1 MPNWVEGTFK
11 VRGTLSNIERFVREN
26 ILDAMISIYKCEG
39 DLELEILGEAYVK
52 DSNRIFI
59 YTGNYYSFERDG
71 INTKST
77 LTLQFKAAWKVSI
90 DPFVKMSKVYDVD
103 IKIYGFEKG
112 SEFNQDIVII
122 NGEVIKNDIITFN
135 DYEWECPFPDLGG

>member
-26 ILDAMISIYKCEG
+26 MLDSIISITKSEG
-39 DLELEILGEAYVK
+39 DLELELSGEAYIK
-52 DSNRIFI
+52 DSNRMFI
-59 YTGNYYSFERDG
+59 YPGYYYSFDKNG
-71 INTKST
+71 KNT
-77 LTLQFKAAWKVSI
+77 LTLQFKAAWRVYI
-90 DPFVKMSKVYDVD
+90 DPFVKMSKDYNVD

-135 DYEWECPFPDLGG
+135 DYQWECPFPDLGG

>member
-26 ILDAMISIYKCEG
+26 ILDAMISIDKCGG

-52 DSNRIFI
+52 DSNRTFI
-59 YTGNYYSFERDG
+59 YPGNYYSFERDG
-71 INTKST
+71 INTNT
-77 LTLQFKAAWKVSI
+77 LTLQFKAAWRVYI
-90 DPFVKMSKVYDVD
+90 DPFVKMSKDYNVD

-135 DYEWECPFPDLGG
+135 DYAWECPFPDLGG